1 MTIQTRKP
9 KIAQTKVWCMVP
21 DVSFEV
27 TGKDSKYHVDI
38 PRRPKQVQVN
48 LTNGRRFTAFEYK
61 PVCKK
66 YHPNQPLECCEGN
79 NNGTLCYH
87 ALAAIEMRARV
98 NGKKLVLPKDGELS
112 SAIKLLNL
120 GGQLV
125 KLTNE
130 ADNSKWGVV
139 R

>member
-9 KIAQTKVWCMVP
+9 KIKQTKVSCLVP
-21 DVSFEV
+21 DTYFEV
-27 TGKDSKYHVDI
+27 NGSDDKYHVAI
-38 PRRPKQVQVN
+38 AKRPLKVEIN
-48 LTNGRRFTAFEYK
+48 LTNGRKLTAWQYK

-66 YHPNQPLECCEGN
+66 YHSEKALECCKGN
-79 NNGTLCYH
+79 NNGTVCYH
-87 ALAAIEMRARV
+87 SLAAIEMRASV
-98 NGKKLVLPKDGELS
+98 NGKNLVLPKDGELS
-112 SAIKLLNL
+112 SAIRLLNF

-130 ADNSKWGVV
+130 KGNSKWGVV